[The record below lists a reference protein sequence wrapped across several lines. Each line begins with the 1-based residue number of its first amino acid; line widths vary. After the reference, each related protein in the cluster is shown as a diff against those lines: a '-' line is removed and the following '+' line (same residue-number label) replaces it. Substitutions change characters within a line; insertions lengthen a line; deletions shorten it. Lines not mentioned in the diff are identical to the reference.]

1 MDKQDEALKL
11 LKNIRHIDHVIK
23 MLQEQIDRLYT
34 TLTNATVKPKDINV
48 QSSLPSDPMADLVI
62 QAIEYQKQVQ
72 EYQMELINSKNK
84 ALEVIRRMDIDNQQL
99 LLLRYFKGYSVEEVG
114 LKVGYTYRWAWE
126 RIHEAEEEFIGLY
139 ENTT

>member
-84 ALEVIRRMDIDNQQL
+84 ALEVIRRMDIDNQ
-99 LLLRYFKGYSVEEVG
+99 S
-114 LKVGYTYRWAWE
+114 RWLA
-126 RIHEAEEEFIGLY
+126 
-139 ENTT
+139 